1 MSDAAN
7 ATGLA
12 LMGASR
18 FTVPR
23 PFLREHGHFLLG
35 HTHFRRL
42 ANLGNSPRATLIQP
56 WSLVGS
62 SCGFNANCQRS
73 KESTDDFPR
82 RRVTG
87 AAQAPGQL
95 SEIWGPRANYTF
107 GAPVNHN
114 YPPRSVDKLFISL
127 QICICRPSLSWG
139 RGENCSLCPCLII
152 TIYFK

>member
-1 MSDAAN
+1 MSLN
-7 ATGLA
+7 SKVFITCH
-12 LMGASR
+12 
-18 FTVPR
+18 V
-23 PFLREHGHFLLG
+23 FLICHE
-35 HTHFRRL
+35 
-42 ANLGNSPRATLIQP
+42 PRATLIQP

-82 RRVTG
+82 RRITG
-87 AAQAPGQL
+87 AAQATGQL

-139 RGENCSLCPCLII
+139 RRENCSLCPLPLHGRPWRHPCLSI